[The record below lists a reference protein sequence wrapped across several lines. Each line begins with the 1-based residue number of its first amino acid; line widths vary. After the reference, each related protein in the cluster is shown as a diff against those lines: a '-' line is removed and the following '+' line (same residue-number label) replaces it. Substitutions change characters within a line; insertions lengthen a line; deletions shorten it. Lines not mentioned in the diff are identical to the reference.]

1 MSIAGGVAKAVL
13 RGYQIG
19 CDTIQIFT
27 KNNHQWRA
35 KPLTDREIET
45 YHHQRATTGIWPVVA
60 HDSYLIN
67 VASPHR
73 DVFRKS
79 LDALRIEVERAAAL
93 EIPYLVM
100 HPGAHVGTGE
110 AEGIKRVVHALDLI
124 CDRTT
129 GFPVGICLE
138 TTAGQGSSLGWRF
151 EHLAAIRGGVTQ
163 RERIAICIDTCHI
176 FAAGYDI
183 RHRKAYEHTMRHLD
197 DVIGLQHLK
206 CIHLNDSQRQ
216 LGSRVD
222 RHAHIGRGHIGLAG
236 FRHLLNDPRLRH
248 VPMILET
255 PKGNNPAAADRR
267 NLAVLRSL
275 VRGQ

>member
-151 EHLAAIRGGVTQ
+151 EHLAAIREGVTQ
-163 RERIAICIDTCHI
+163 WERIAICIDTCHI